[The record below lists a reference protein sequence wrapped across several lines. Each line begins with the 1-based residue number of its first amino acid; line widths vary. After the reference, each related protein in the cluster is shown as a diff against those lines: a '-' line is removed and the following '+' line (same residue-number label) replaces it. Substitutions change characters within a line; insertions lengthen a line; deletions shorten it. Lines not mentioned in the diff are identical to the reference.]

1 MRHLSFLLIF
11 FLAVFYYLSNAQNLK
26 SELIIHFPFNND
38 LEEANG
44 VSSISQG
51 YSSFVNGRWEENN
64 SALKMENGFILS
76 TNESSGALQSFS
88 IAFWLKTNSNA
99 GGKII
104 GFESTQFAL
113 SQSYDRHIQM
123 GPEGRINFCIW
134 PHKTVVLTSPKPY
147 NDNQWHFV
155 VATNGERGA
164 KLYVDNILV
173 NSTGFQNLAPY

>member
-1 MRHLSFLLIF
+1 
-11 FLAVFYYLSNAQNLK
+11 
-26 SELIIHFPFNND
+26 
-38 LEEANG
+38 
-44 VSSISQG
+44 
-51 YSSFVNGRWEENN
+51 
-64 SALKMENGFILS
+64 MENGFILS

-173 NSTGFQNLAPY
+173 NSTGFQNLAPYKGFWRIGSGRLWTRYTGKCFNGLIDELRVFKKELNQEEMSDIYKK